1 MGPMRPIRA
10 VPVWV
15 RGAQTGK
22 VTNAM
27 AEKKKNT
34 ARNLGGGL
42 LLGLLAVSLVGF
54 GVDGFGGT
62 VRSIGTAGDQDIS
75 TDDYFRALQQELRVL
90 TQQTGQP
97 MTLDQAMVFGVDQQV
112 RAQLITAAVL
122 DHETQRLGISVGD
135 DVVERELLAV
145 PAFRGPNGSFD
156 RETYRFTLQN
166 AGLSEADFEEQLR
179 LDTARGILQSAV
191 VGGVTAPDAQVDLL
205 ARYIGEERTLSV
217 LTLTRADLTDPVP
230 APDDAQIEA
239 FYEANVDR
247 YTLPGAKRIDYAWL
261 TPAMLLDEVE
271 VDEATLR
278 AAYDSRIDEF
288 VQPERRLV
296 ERLVYPDQDSA
307 QAAMDRLDAGE
318 VDFADLV
325 AERELELEDTDMGDV
340 AIGQLGEAGSSVFV
354 MTEPGVTGPHASPLG
369 PAIFRMNAILSA
381 QEVPFEDAIP
391 DLRDELALD
400 RARREIADTLDDYE
414 DLLAGGATI
423 AQLVEETRMEG
434 GQIDWRE
441 GDNEGIAGYPEFRAA
456 AEPLAEGDFAE
467 IGILDDG
474 GIFALS
480 LAEEIPA
487 APQPLQDVV
496 VRVIEDWEASEIS
509 TRLLAQADDL
519 RAALEAGETFET
531 LELAPERFEGIT
543 RDASVPDLPSDVIT
557 EVFAMPEGA
566 VTRVP
571 DPAARVHV
579 VMLHD
584 IADPDPEVDD
594 IVALRDTLNTQIS
607 QSVAQDVFTYFS
619 RALESEAGVTLNQN
633 AIEAVHANFR

>member
-1 MGPMRPIRA
+1 MQPIRA
-10 VPVWV
+10 DCVAR

-22 VTNAM
+22 VTDVM

-62 VRSIGTAGDQDIS
+62 VRSIGKAGDQDIS

-90 TQQTGQP
+90 TQQMGQP
-97 MTLDQAMVFGVDQQV
+97 VSLDQAMVFGVDQQV

-166 AGLSEADFEEQLR
+166 AGLSESDFEEQMR
-179 LDTARGILQSAV
+179 LDTARGILQAAV
-191 VGGVTAPDAQVDLL
+191 VGGVSAPEAQVDLL
-205 ARYIGEERTLSV
+205 TRYIGEERAFSV

-239 FYEANVDR
+239 FYQANIDR
-247 YTLPGAKRIDYAWL
+247 YSLPGAKRIDYAWL
-261 TPAMLLDEVE
+261 TPMMLVDEVE

-278 AAYDSRIDEF
+278 AAYDSRLSEF

-296 ERLVYPDQDSA
+296 ERLVFSDQDNA
-307 QAAMDRLDAGE
+307 QDAMDRLTAGE
-318 VDFADLV
+318 IDFAGLV
-325 AERELELEDTDMGDV
+325 AERELELEDADMGDV
-340 AIGQLGEAGSSVFV
+340 SIGQLGAAGPAVFE
-354 MTEPGVTGPHASPLG
+354 MTEPGVTGPHPSALG
-369 PAIFRMNAILSA
+369 PAIFRMNAVLAA
-381 QEVPFEDAIP
+381 QEVPFEEAIP
-391 DLRDELALD
+391 LLRDELALD

-423 AQLVEETRMEG
+423 VQLADETRMQG
-434 GQIDWRE
+434 GQIDWRA
-441 GDNEGIAGYPEFRAA
+441 GDSDGIAGYPEFRAA
-456 AEPLAEGDFAE
+456 AEPLADGDFAE

-474 GIFALS
+474 GIFALA
-480 LAEEIPA
+480 LVEEIPA

-496 VRVIEDWEASEIS
+496 VRVIEDWENAEVS
-509 TRLLAQADDL
+509 TRLLAQADTL
-519 RAALEAGETFET
+519 RAALEAGETFEA
-531 LELAPERFEGIT
+531 LDLAPERFEGMT
-543 RDASVPDLPSDVIT
+543 RDATLLGLPEGIIR
-557 EVFAMPEGA
+557 EVFAMPDGA

-571 DPAARVHV
+571 DPDARVHV
-579 VMLHD
+579 IVLHE
-584 IADPDPEVDD
+584 ITDPDPELSD
-594 IVALRDTLNTQIS
+594 IVALRTTLGTQIR
-607 QSVAQDVFTYFS
+607 QSVAQDVFTYFG
-619 RALESEAGVTLNQN
+619 RALEAEAGVNLNQN